1 MKNEFIINALDEYIP
16 NPKCS
21 LDYNNDYELLIATVL
36 SAQCTDARV
45 NKITKILWDKY
56 DIYSLS
62 NANIDDIK
70 KIIYPLGNSNKKS
83 VYISEIAKSLVSNY
97 NGHVPN
103 DREYLLSLPGVGEK
117 VTNVF
122 LANYYKI
129 PSIAVD
135 THVLRVSKRLGLV
148 KANAKPIEV
157 EKKLEKI
164 FPKDR
169 WIDLH
174 HELLLFGRYYCTARN
189 PKCLNCK
196 FNKICKYYKEVNK

>member
-1 MKNEFIINALDEYIP
+1 MKNEFIIKTLDEYIP
-16 NPKCS
+16 NPKCT
-21 LDYNNDYELLIATVL
+21 LDYNKDYELLIATVL
-36 SAQCTDARV
+36 SAQCTDERV

-62 NANIDDIK
+62 KANIDDIK
-70 KIIYPLGNSNKKS
+70 SIIYPLGNSNKKS
-83 VYISEIAKSLVSNY
+83 VYISEIAKSLVDNY
-97 NGHVPN
+97 DGKVPN
-103 DREYLLSLPGVGEK
+103 DKAYLLSLPGVGEK

-135 THVLRVSKRLGLV
+135 THVLRVSKRLGLA
-148 KANAKPIEV
+148 KDTDKPIDV
-157 EKKLEKI
+157 ERKLEKV

-189 PKCLNCK
+189 PKCSNCK
-196 FNKICKYYKEVNK
+196 FNKICKYYKEVNR